1 MGRKSRQGKNLVIL
15 FLTVAAAFWLSRQGF
30 FREAILA
37 LGNFGII
44 GAFLAG
50 ILFASSFTISFSIAT
65 LLTLAKILPVFLIAP
80 MAGAG
85 AVIGDLLVFRLV
97 RNKLLTDLEWMYKE
111 LGGGHLT
118 KLLHT
123 KYFLWTLPLI
133 GALIIAS
140 PFPDEIGIT
149 LLGIAAMSTRRFIIL
164 SFILNTVGILAILL
178 FGSLL

>member
-1 MGRKSRQGKNLVIL
+1 MGRKSAKRKNLLVL
-15 FLTVAAAFWLSRQGF
+15 FLTVGLAFWLSRQGF
-30 FREAILA
+30 FQEAVLA

-50 ILFASSFTISFSIAT
+50 ILFASSFTISFSIAA
-65 LLTLAKILPVFLIAP
+65 LLALAKVWPPLLIAP
-80 MAGAG
+80 VAGAG

-97 RNKLLTDLEWMYKE
+97 RDELVSDLEWMYKE

-123 KYFLWTLPLI
+123 RYFLWTLPII
-133 GALIIAS
+133 GALIIAL
-140 PFPDEIGIT
+140 PFPDEVGIT
-149 LLGIAAMSTRRFIIL
+149 LLGITAMSTRRFVTA
-164 SFILNTVGILAILL
+164 SFILNTVGILGISL